1 MVKKSNLKMSEFF
14 LEVFTEE
21 IPAKL
26 QNDARNSLSDNFKKL
41 FEEKKI
47 KYKSSKVFSVPNRLV
62 ILFDGLSKQ
71 IIFEKEEKRGPSTKS
86 PKEALDGFLRSN
98 KITEKEIYKKET
110 EKGEFY
116 FFLKPKEKI
125 NTKDILEKEIPA
137 ILDQIDWKNS
147 MRWSDHSLQWGRP
160 LKSLIAIFDSKFID
174 FAYHH
179 LKSCNFIIIDK
190 EFEDKKK

>member
-1 MVKKSNLKMSEFF
+1 MSEFF

-26 QNDARNSLSDNFKKL
+26 QNDARNSLFNNFKKL

-47 KYKSSKVFSVPNRLV
+47 KYKSGKVFSIPNRLL
-62 ILFDGLSKQ
+62 ILFDGLSKE

-86 PKEALDGFLRSN
+86 SKEALEGFLRSN
-98 KITEKEIYKKET
+98 KITEKEVYKKET
-110 EKGEFY
+110 DKGEFY
-116 FFLKPKEKI
+116 FFLKPEEKI
-125 NTKDILEKEIPA
+125 NTKEIFKKEIPL
-137 ILDQIDWKNS
+137 ILDKIEWKNS

-179 LKSCNFIIIDK
+179 LKSCDFIILDK
-190 EFEDKKK
+190 EFEDKKKNSKKL

>member
-1 MVKKSNLKMSEFF
+1 MSEFF

-26 QNDARNSLSDNFKKL
+26 QNDARNSLSNNFKKL

-71 IIFEKEEKRGPSTKS
+71 IIFEKEERRGPSTKS

-98 KITEKEIYKKET
+98 NITEKEVYKKKQKRE
-110 EKGEFY
+110 
-116 FFLKPKEKI
+116 
-125 NTKDILEKEIPA
+125 
-137 ILDQIDWKNS
+137 
-147 MRWSDHSLQWGRP
+147 
-160 LKSLIAIFDSKFID
+160 
-174 FAYHH
+174 
-179 LKSCNFIIIDK
+179 NFTS
-190 EFEDKKK
+190 F

>member
-1 MVKKSNLKMSEFF
+1 MSEFF

-26 QNDARNSLSDNFKKL
+26 QNDARNYLSYNFKKL

-47 KYKSSKVFSVPNRLV
+47 KYKNSKVFSVPNRLV
-62 ILFDGLSKQ
+62 VLFDGLSKQ
-71 IIFEKEEKRGPSTKS
+71 IVFEKEEKRGPSTKS

-98 KITEKEIYKKET
+98 KITEKEIFKKET

-125 NTKDILEKEIPA
+125 NTKDILEREIPT
-137 ILDQIDWKNS
+137 ILDKIEWKNS
-147 MRWSDHSLQWGRP
+147 MRWSEHSLQWGRP
-160 LKSLIAIFDSKFID
+160 LKSLIAVFDNKFI
-174 FAYHH
+174 
-179 LKSCNFIIIDK
+179 NFTS
-190 EFEDKKK
+190 F

>member
-1 MVKKSNLKMSEFF
+1 MSEFF

-71 IIFEKEEKRGPSTKS
+71 TIFKNFNE
-86 PKEALDGFLRSN
+86 LFDGNTSINQLSSS
-98 KITEKEIYKKET
+98 
-110 EKGEFY
+110 
-116 FFLKPKEKI
+116 EKI
-125 NTKDILEKEIPA
+125 SIMKWRASQPSGCSVPL
-137 ILDQIDWKNS
+137 
-147 MRWSDHSLQWGRP
+147 SLQLSKKYRIGFCGDLFEGEGFGRIEGSI
-160 LKSLIAIFDSKFID
+160 LSALM
-174 FAYHH
+174 
-179 LKSCNFIIIDK
+179 LV
-190 EFEDKKK
+190 KKLQT